1 MAWTH
6 PITAKWPA
14 AHPDRLQL
22 YSLPTPN
29 GVKVSILLEE
39 TGLPYEPH
47 LVSFETN
54 DQLSPEFLAL
64 NPAGQVPVLLDGEV
78 AITQIIAITLH
89 LEALHPQAG
98 LFPQQSLARTR
109 ALETL
114 AWFNNTVHTT
124 FNRVFK
130 PEGVVDDAAMQT
142 AVREKARQAY
152 AAQMQQV
159 QDKVVAAQAAGQDF
173 LNGAAPGVVDAYALT
188 VLRWS
193 QLGSLEPEQ
202 QWPQLWDYAERVA
215 AQPAAQRAMERE
227 RIRLRAQPLV

>member
-1 MAWTH
+1 MTLKLYYA
-6 PITAKWPA
+6 
-14 AHPDRLQL
+14 PDAC
-22 YSLPTPN
+22 SLVPHIALELIGQPFEAQM
-29 GVKVSILLEE
+29 VKMHKGE
-39 TGLPYEPH
+39 H
-47 LVSFETN
+47 R
-54 DQLSPEFLAL
+54 SPEFLAL

-202 QWPQLWDYAERVA
+202 QWPQLWRYAERVTA
-215 AQPAAQRAMERE
+215 HPAVQRAMERE
-227 RIRLRAQPLV
+227 RIGLRVRPLV